1 MSLPAGKRDTL
12 LTIWRDESTIPSA
25 TAATGQMVET
35 PVRVCQ
41 AWGEVKAAIPA
52 PNAVAV
58 KGQTEEWGGY
68 HVNVN
73 AKYIVTIP
81 YSPDIEATDYFT
93 EVFRGTTYRY
103 NIAGAALFNG
113 NDMIFAVSLVA

>member
-1 MSLPAGKRDTL
+1 MSLPAGKRSTY
-12 LTIWRDESTIPSA
+12 LTVWRDASTIPSS
-25 TAATGQMVET
+25 TADTGQMVET
-35 PVRVCQ
+35 SVKVCNV
-41 AWGEVKAAIPA
+41 WGELKAAIPA
-52 PNAVAV
+52 SNAVAV

-81 YSPDIEATDYFT
+81 YTPDIEATDYFT
-93 EVFRGTTYRY
+93 ALFRGTTYRY